1 MKNGNYDESIIR
13 HWKNGSIARLDV
25 IYIAKNHN
33 GSMDDL
39 IGRY

>member
-1 MKNGNYDESIIR
+1 MQYSRYLNSSIP
-13 HWKNGSIARLDV
+13 RLDV
-25 IYIAKNHN
+25 IYYIAKNLN